1 MKAVIG
7 TWSEYNRYFSVSC
20 SPDFVT
26 SIVLVP
32 GVERVAWG
40 DEKNCETLTVFVAP
54 DADFD
59 SVMAA
64 VELAL
69 KK

>member
-1 MKAVIG
+1 MKPVIG
-7 TWSEYNRYFSVSC
+7 AWSKKKREFSVSG

-26 SIVLVP
+26 SIVLLP

-40 DEKNCETLTVFVAP
+40 DEKNCETLTVFVSR